1 MRRLTLAAATFAA
14 AAATML
20 PVVAHAGACEDTFTK
35 AGSPISGLRFIASVS
50 VNDLTPASAIGQMR
64 GLVVP
69 RNYDILADEPQAGSM
84 LIEQPM
90 SGKARA
96 FPIEISAIQER
107 GVGTVRMEAKL
118 RAAMFVKEDD
128 AMKEMCGILSQLR
141 GGRTGL
147 AAASAGRNAVSA
159 GAAPVVL
166 SALAFS
172 HQVSKDTERNSA
184 AIPLRYRGK
193 RFTIW
198 GLVDYVTRDGPY
210 YRVAFK
216 VPNPWEEVLR
226 LPNTAPF
233 KTDISCLMASGQAAY
248 TLQLKPNKSI
258 RLTGTWHE
266 FDEFKHVVWLNDCRP
281 ER

>member
-1 MRRLTLAAATFAA
+1 MLPAAAR
-14 AAATML
+14 
-20 PVVAHAGACEDTFTK
+20 AGACEDTFTK
-35 AGSPISGLRFIASVS
+35 AGSPVSGLRFIASVS

-64 GLVVP
+64 GLVIP
-69 RNYDILADEPQAGSM
+69 RNYDVLADEPVAGSM

-96 FPIEISAIQER
+96 FPIEVSAVQER

-118 RAAMFVKEDD
+118 RAGMFVKQAD
-128 AMKEMCGILSQLR
+128 AMKEMCDILSQIR
-141 GGRTGL
+141 GGRAGL
-147 AAASAGRNAVSA
+147 AAASAGKNAVSG
-159 GAAPVVL
+159 GAAPLAL

-193 RFTIW
+193 RFTIS
-198 GLVDYVTRDGPY
+198 GTVDYVIRDGPY

-216 VPNPWEEVLR
+216 VPEPWEEALR

-248 TLQLKPNKSI
+248 TLQLKPDKSI
-258 RLTGTWHE
+258 KLTGTWHQ